1 MKPRLAMLNLFAFM
15 DEEKVKKWVHDLN
28 NHVGMVLANAEL
40 MQLEKLT
47 PKAFERTKLIE
58 EKMLEIRQ
66 LIRDMTDHL
75 LE

>member
-1 MKPRLAMLNLFAFM
+1 M
-15 DEEKVKKWVHDLN
+15 DEERVRKWIHDLN
-28 NHVGMVLANAEL
+28 NRIGMVLANAEL

-58 EKMLEIRQ
+58 EKTLEIRQ